1 MSIMATFNDV
11 LQAAET
17 LPIDDRLRLVG
28 AVWDTIACAPVSD
41 WPAPSDEWIAECQR
55 RSAAY
60 DAGEISASPWPE
72 ALARAE
78 RRAGLD
84 G

>member
-1 MSIMATFNDV
+1 VATFNEV
-11 LQAAET
+11 FNAAES
-17 LPIDDRLRLVG
+17 LPIDDRIRLVD
-28 AVWDTIACAPVSD
+28 AIWDTIQDSPRD
-41 WPAPSDEWIAECQR
+41 QRPAPSEEWIAECQR

-78 RRAGLD
+78 RKAGLD

>member
-1 MSIMATFNDV
+1 MATFNDT

-17 LPIDDRLRLVG
+17 LPINDRLRLIG
-28 AVWDTIACAPVSD
+28 AVWDSIACAPVSD

-60 DAGEISASPWPE
+60 DSGETSALPWSE
-72 ALARAE
+72 VKASARLE
-78 RRAGLD
+78 AGLD